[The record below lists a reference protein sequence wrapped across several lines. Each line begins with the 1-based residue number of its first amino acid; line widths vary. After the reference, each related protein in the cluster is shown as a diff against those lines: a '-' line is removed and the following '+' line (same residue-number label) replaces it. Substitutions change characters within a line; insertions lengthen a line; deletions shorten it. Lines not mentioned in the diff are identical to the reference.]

1 MSHPFGVF
9 GPRHPWIGAIGHRL
23 SRSLIKRYA
32 AFRGFHD
39 AASSVAGESAASFR
53 AKLDRGE
60 TVYLAGLG
68 VGGHNTGTALIEA
81 SQSRGIRLLSNNEE
95 ERYTGIKHCSLLPE
109 QTIQVL
115 LTQLRHHG
123 LRPNDVHAYLASWD
137 YTDYIALAVRAIL
150 EELPGSLSY
159 LRPSANPDMNASHFW
174 QGITCSRWLTQHL
187 GVTTP
192 IIGMRHHDNHA
203 YFSFGVSPFAGSSDP
218 VMVAVID
225 GSGDDGAVSLYVVH
239 DGHWTMLYSNRSIFD
254 SPGFL
259 YGYLSSTQGGWTIHS
274 SEGRY
279 MGAAAWGDNN
289 RLTNPYYRRLR
300 QLVYFARNGE
310 IFLNRHWA
318 NWHIKG
324 ELAPYK
330 NSLADVLGPPIPR
343 HKMWN
348 PDAILNVE
356 NVEHSP
362 ITRDRVDKAAATQL
376 LFEDVLFHIIEH
388 LIVTTGSH
396 KLVLTGGAALNCVA
410 NMRLLEHFNE
420 SYYDR
425 NLGQKDMR
433 LQLWMPP
440 VPGDAGT
447 PIGAAY
453 HFALRQGASTG
464 DRLQHAFYCG
474 TAPTLAEI
482 RQALESTPEI
492 AYFTLGNVS
501 RASQRERVADLLAW
515 LVSHNGVVG
524 LYQGVA
530 ETGPRALGHRSILA
544 NPANPRTR
552 DNLNQLVKFREL
564 VRPLAPMA
572 TYEAAHHWFDLSP
585 GASADRYN
593 AYNYMVLTAAARPE
607 AYAVIPA
614 VIHADGTGRVQIV
627 REEHDPFCH
636 AYLKAMGRYI
646 GAEVSVNTSLNVGS
660 PIVQTPEQALTCLK
674 RSKGLTALMM
684 IAAEGDVFL
693 VWHNVSALPKDEGQ
707 RLLAM
712 IKGWQAGTRVQNLD

>member
-1 MSHPFGVF
+1 V
-9 GPRHPWIGAIGHRL
+9 
-23 SRSLIKRYA
+23 IKRYA
-32 AFRGFHD
+32 AWRGFND
-39 AASSVAGESAASFR
+39 SQSKVASER
-53 AKLDRGE
+53 ATALRSRLERGE

-81 SQSRGIRLLSNNEE
+81 SQKNGIRLLANNEE
-95 ERYTGIKHCSLLPE
+95 ERYSGIKHCTLLPE
-109 QTIQVL
+109 HAVQVL
-115 LTQLRHHG
+115 LTQLRQHG
-123 LRPNDVHAYLASWD
+123 LRPTDVHAYLTSWD
-137 YTDYIALAVRAIL
+137 YTDYIALAFRAIL
-150 EELPGSLSY
+150 EELPGSLAY
-159 LRPSANPDMNASHFW
+159 FRPSANPAMNAGHFW
-174 QGITCSRWLTQHL
+174 QGITCGGWLGERL
-187 GVTTP
+187 GTRMP
-192 IIGMRHHDNHA
+192 LIGMRHHDNHA
-203 YFSFGVSPFAGSSDP
+203 YFSYGVSPFAGSPDP

-225 GSGDDGAVSLYVVH
+225 GSGDDGAISLYEVRGGQWRMH
-239 DGHWTMLYSNRSIFD
+239 YSNKSIFD
-254 SPGFL
+254 SPGLL

-300 QLVYFARNGE
+300 QLVYFAADGG

-318 NWHIKG
+318 NWHVKG
-324 ELAPYK
+324 QLAPYK
-330 NSLADVLGPPIPR
+330 QRLSEVIGPPIPR
-343 HKMWN
+343 QKMWN

-356 NVEHSP
+356 DVEHSP

-376 LFEDVLFHIIEH
+376 LFEDVLFHVIEH
-388 LIVTTGSH
+388 LISKTQSH

-410 NMRLLEHFNE
+410 NMRLLEQFNE
-420 SYYDR
+420 QYYDR
-425 NLGQKDMR
+425 NLGQRNTR

-453 HFALRQGASTG
+453 HFALRHGAPVG
-464 DRLQHAFYCG
+464 DRLEHAFYCG
-474 TAPTLAEI
+474 QAPTSAEI
-482 RQALESTPEI
+482 RRGLESTSEI

-501 RASQRERVADLLAW
+501 RSSQRDRVADLLAW
-515 LVSHNGVVG
+515 LVSQNGVVG
-524 LYQGVA
+524 LFQGVA

-572 TYEAAHHWFDLSP
+572 TYEAAHRWFDLSP
-585 GASADRYN
+585 GAQAGNYN
-593 AYNYMVLTAAARPE
+593 AYNYMVLTAVARPQS
-607 AYAVIPA
+607 YAVIPA

-627 REEHDPFCH
+627 REEHDAFCY
-636 AYLKAMGRYI
+636 AYLKAMGRRI

-660 PIVQTPEQALTCLK
+660 PIVQSPEQALSCLK
-674 RSKGLTALMM
+674 RSKGLTALLM

-693 VWHNVSALPKDEGQ
+693 AWHNVSTTPKDEGQ
-707 RLLAM
+707 RLLGLVKA
-712 IKGWQAGTRVQNLD
+712 WQAGSCVSTTN